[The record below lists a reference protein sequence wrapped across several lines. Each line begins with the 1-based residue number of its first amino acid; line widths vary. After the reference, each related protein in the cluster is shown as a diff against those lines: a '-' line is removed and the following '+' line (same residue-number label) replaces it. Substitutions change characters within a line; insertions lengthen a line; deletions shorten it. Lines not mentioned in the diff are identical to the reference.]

1 MGLNRLTTIPDAA
14 GLCGGF
20 MEVQLLEIPDP
31 FVKATGQEFDRERS
45 AFLEGLKETVL
56 TDDDPA
62 DDEAPF

>member
-1 MGLNRLTTIPDAA
+1 
-14 GLCGGF
+14 
-20 MEVQLLEIPDP
+20 MEVQLLEVPDP
-31 FVKATGQEFDRERS
+31 FVKTTGQEFDRERS